1 MMPLKPAKFCKE
13 SRAIK
18 AAMVLPP
25 DTNHYGTM
33 FGGKVM
39 SYIDDIAAIA
49 ATRHARTS
57 VVTAST
63 DSVDFLHPI
72 RNGES
77 VCLEAFVTWT
87 NRTSVEVFV
96 KVVAE
101 DMLSGERKVCATSFV
116 TFVAIDVNG
125 EKQMVPAVIPE
136 TELEKFLFEGA
147 PERARKRLEKREGSK
162 ALAERFGASSLW
174 QIEQSGA

>member
-1 MMPLKPAKFCKE
+1 MPDKPAKFCKE

-18 AAMVLPP
+18 ALMVLPP

-39 SYIDDIAAIA
+39 AYIDDVAAIA

-57 VVTAST
+57 VVTASI

-72 RNGES
+72 RTGQS
-77 VCLEAFVTWT
+77 VCLEAFVIWT
-87 NRTSVEVFV
+87 HRAAVEVFV

-101 DMLSGERKVCATSFV
+101 DMLSGERTVCATSFV
-116 TFVAIDVNG
+116 TFVTMDVKG

-136 TELEKFLFEGA
+136 TELEKLFFEGA
-147 PERARKRLEKREGSK
+147 PERAKKRLEKREQSK
-162 ALAERFGASSLW
+162 ALAKRFGTEKLW
-174 QIEQSGA
+174 LVE

>member
-1 MMPLKPAKFCKE
+1 MTAMIRKPAKTCKE
-13 SRAIK
+13 SRVIK
-18 AAMVLPP
+18 AALVLPP
-25 DTNHYGTM
+25 DTNNYGTM

-39 SYIDDIAAIA
+39 SYIDETAAIA

-72 RNGES
+72 RNGHS

-87 NRTSVEVFV
+87 HRTSVEVFV

-101 DMLSGERKVCATSFV
+101 DMLSGERTVCATAFV
-116 TFVAIDVNG
+116 TFVAIDING
-125 EKQMVPAVIPE
+125 EKQMVPEVVPE
-136 TELEKFLFEGA
+136 TDLEQYLFRGA
-147 PERARKRLEKREGSK
+147 PERARMRLENRDRSK
-162 ALAERFGASSLW
+162 ALAQRFGAQRFW
-174 QIEQSGA
+174 EVT

>member
-1 MMPLKPAKFCKE
+1 MSVKPPKFCNE

-18 AAMVLPP
+18 ALMVLPP

-39 SYIDDIAAIA
+39 AYVDDVAAIA

-57 VVTAST
+57 VVTASI

-72 RNGES
+72 RAGQS
-77 VCLEAFVTWT
+77 VCLEAFVIWT
-87 NRTSVEVFV
+87 HRAAVEVFV

-101 DMLSGERKVCATSFV
+101 DMLSGERTVCATSFV
-116 TFVAIDVNG
+116 TFVAMDVNG
-125 EKQMVPAVIPE
+125 EKQMVPDVIPE
-136 TELEKFLFEGA
+136 TELEKLFFEGA
-147 PERARKRLEKREGSK
+147 AERAKKRLEKREQSK
-162 ALAERFGASSLW
+162 ALAKRFGAKNLW
-174 QIEQSGA
+174 PVE

>member
-1 MMPLKPAKFCKE
+1 MTTKQAKFCRE

-25 DTNHYGTM
+25 DINNYNTM

-39 SYIDDIAAIA
+39 FYIDDIAAIA
-49 ATRHARTS
+49 ATRHARTT

-72 RNGES
+72 SRGQS

-101 DMLSGERKVCATSFV
+101 NMISGERTVCATSFL
-116 TFVAIDVNG
+116 TFVAIDVKG
-125 EKQMVPAVIPE
+125 QKQMVPAVIPE
-136 TELEKFLFEGA
+136 TELELFLFDGA
-147 PERARKRLEKREGSK
+147 PERAKKRLEKREQSK
-162 ALAERFGASSLW
+162 ALAKMFGVKSILHDK
-174 QIEQSGA
+174 

>member
-1 MMPLKPAKFCKE
+1 MTRQPAKTCKE

-18 AAMVLPP
+18 AALVLPP
-25 DTNHYGTM
+25 DTNNYGSM
-33 FGGKVM
+33 FGGRVM

-72 RNGES
+72 RNGHS
-77 VCLEAFVTWT
+77 VCLEAFATWSH
-87 NRTSVEVFV
+87 RTSVEVFV

-101 DMLSGERKVCATSFV
+101 DMLTGERTVCATSFV
-116 TFVAIDVNG
+116 TFVAIDING

-147 PERARKRLEKREGSK
+147 PERAKARLEKRERSK
-162 ALAERFGASSLW
+162 ALAQRFGTKALW
-174 QIEQSGA
+174 EIA

>member
-1 MMPLKPAKFCKE
+1 MVVKPAKPCKE

-18 AAMVLPP
+18 ALMVLPP

-39 SYIDDIAAIA
+39 AYIDDVAAIA

-72 RNGES
+72 RAGQS
-77 VCLEAFVTWT
+77 VCLEAFVIWT
-87 NRTSVEVFV
+87 HRAAVEVFV
-96 KVVAE
+96 KVIAE
-101 DMLSGERKVCATSFV
+101 DMLSGERTVCATSFV
-116 TFVAIDVNG
+116 TFVTMDVNG

-136 TELEKFLFEGA
+136 TELEKWFFEGA
-147 PERARKRLEKREGSK
+147 QERAKKRLEKREQSK
-162 ALAERFGASSLW
+162 ALAKRFGTNSLW
-174 QIEQSGA
+174 LTT

>member
-1 MMPLKPAKFCKE
+1 MPTKPAKYCRE

-18 AAMVLPP
+18 ASLVLPP
-25 DTNHYGTM
+25 DTNNYGTM

-72 RNGES
+72 RNGHS
-77 VCLEAFVTWT
+77 VCLEAFASWSH
-87 NRTSVEVFV
+87 RTSVEVFV
-96 KVVAE
+96 KVVSE
-101 DMLSGERKVCATSFV
+101 DMLTGERTVCATAFL
-116 TFVAIDVNG
+116 TFVAIDVDG
-125 EKQMVPAVIPE
+125 KKQMVPKVVPE

-147 PERARKRLEKREGSK
+147 RERAKKRLEKRENSK
-162 ALAERFGASSLW
+162 ALAKKFGTKAPW
-174 QIEQSGA
+174 ENI

>member
-1 MMPLKPAKFCKE
+1 MPAKPAKPCKE

-18 AAMVLPP
+18 AALVLPP

-72 RNGES
+72 RNGHS
-77 VCLEAFVTWT
+77 VCLDAFVTWT

-101 DMLSGERKVCATSFV
+101 DMLSGARSVCATAFL
-116 TFVAIDVNG
+116 TFVAIDFNG
-125 EKQMVPAVIPE
+125 EKQMVPAVIAE
-136 TELEKFLFEGA
+136 TALEKFLFAGA
-147 PERARKRLEKREGSK
+147 PERAKKRLEKREISK
-162 ALAERFGASSLW
+162 DLAERFGTKSLL
-174 QIEQSGA
+174 QD

>member
-1 MMPLKPAKFCKE
+1 MHTKLAKFCNE

-18 AAMVLPP
+18 ASMVQPP
-25 DTNHYGTM
+25 DTNHFGTM

-72 RNGES
+72 RNGQS

-87 NRTSVEVFV
+87 HRTSVEVFV

-101 DMLSGERKVCATSFV
+101 DMLSGDRTVCATAFL
-116 TFVAIDVNG
+116 TFVAIDVKG

-136 TELEKFLFEGA
+136 TALEKFLFEGA
-147 PERARKRLEKREGSK
+147 PERARKRLKKREQSK
-162 ALAERFGASSLW
+162 ALAKQFGAKSLW
-174 QIEQSGA
+174 EREVNEN